1 MILSRYLAP
10 LALVVA
16 AAPLAAQQ
24 ADLAPRAKGSPTA
37 PVTVYEMSD
46 FQCPFCRRFAL
57 ETFPALE
64 KEYIATGKV
73 RWVFIHY
80 PLTQIHPNSLAASE
94 FAACAAQQGK
104 FWPAHDKIFATQP
117 EWEKL
122 PDAGGYF
129 VASIAS
135 LGLNR
140 AAMLRCLESGE
151 TRAMIRADAEG
162 AVRSG
167 ARSTPTFY
175 IEGGLLV
182 GAQPA
187 AVFRPILDSIIAAR
201 RR

>member
-1 MILSRYLAP
+1 MTARS
-10 LALVVA
+10 LALSLLLVLPAGVA
-16 AAPLAAQQ
+16 AQSLESRSKGR
-24 ADLAPRAKGSPTA
+24 ADA

-94 FAACAAQQGK
+94 FAACAAKQGK

-162 AVRSG
+162 AVRAG

-187 AVFRPILDSIIAAR
+187 SVFRPILDSIIKAR
-201 RR
+201 QR